1 MTAGSTETAPPGLV
15 WDSGRALFGLACAV
29 PAAAA
34 ALVDPAAGIAL
45 AVGAVPALAVGVLPA
60 RRARLAVV
68 LVGAMI
74 AGGLLLGSLLGAL
87 PVLAVGAILVL
98 CVAASYAS
106 GRGRLGR
113 ASLVLGA
120 PMVAAGLSYDGAAE
134 AWPSAALLLAGS
146 IVACGLSQMWPE
158 RVAHRA
164 VIAPRPSAHGWLGY
178 GLRLGAAGA
187 ACAALGFALGFDH
200 EGWAAA
206 ACLLVMRPS
215 AEATRLRA
223 AGRAGFVALG
233 AGIAAAAAHLPVAP
247 PLLAVL
253 VALDV
258 VALAATRPSR
268 WYVTGGFTTFLVIS
282 MLAWS
287 QPGTPWFWQRLLETA
302 IGVGAALIA
311 TAAAGPGAASEAR
324 P

>member
-120 PMVAAGLSYDGAAE
+120 PMVAAGLSYDGPGE
-134 AWPSAALLLAGS
+134 AWPSAALLLVGS
-146 IVACGLSQMWPE
+146 VVAWVLSLLWPE
-158 RVAHRA
+158 R
-164 VIAPRPSAHGWLGY
+164 PSAAARPAVPAAVPGWLGY
-178 GLRLGAAGA
+178 GVRLGLAGA
-187 ACAALGFALGFDH
+187 VCAALGFALGFDH

-282 MLAWS
+282 MLAW
-287 QPGTPWFWQRLLETA
+287 QEPGTAWFQQRLLETLL
-302 IGVGAALIA
+302 GVAAALAA
-311 TAAAGPGAASEAR
+311 TAAGAASEGR